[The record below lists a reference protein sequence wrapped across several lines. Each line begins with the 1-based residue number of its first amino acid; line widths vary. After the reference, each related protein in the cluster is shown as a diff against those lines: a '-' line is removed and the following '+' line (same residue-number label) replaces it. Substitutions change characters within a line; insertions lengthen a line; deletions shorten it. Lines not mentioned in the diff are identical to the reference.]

1 MPVSI
6 DLAFAFRMEKVT
18 DVLLQ
23 FEAAVIPEQTLL
35 ETDTWVTKGEHFA
48 RIRAQD
54 DIGERVWIR
63 AEGRYDVSYKATVA
77 VERMPAEVD
86 RLEYLL
92 PHDLPGEAVQYLFDS
107 RYCPADRFQSFV
119 EAEFGGCEG
128 GARIA
133 AIRDWIGANFTYE
146 AGTSTANTT
155 GLDSFIERRGICR
168 DFAHV
173 MVMLARAS
181 GIPARFVSCFAPGV
195 DPPDFHAVAEVFLTD
210 PTTPGGG
217 AWFLIDATGMAQ
229 ADQIVKIGVGRD
241 AADVSFMTSFGPTE
255 FLEKRVTVARGP

>member
-23 FEAAVIPEQTLL
+23 FEAAIIPEQRLL
-35 ETDTWVTKGEHFA
+35 ETDTWVTRGEHFA
-48 RIRAQD
+48 RIAAQD

-63 AEGRYDVSYKATVA
+63 ATGRYDVSYKAVVA
-77 VERMPAEVD
+77 VDRMPAEIGT
-86 RLEYLL
+86 LEYLL

-107 RYCPADRFQSFV
+107 RYCPADRFQPFV
-119 EAEFGGCEG
+119 EAEFGNSEG
-128 GARIA
+128 GARVM
-133 AIRDWIGANFTYE
+133 AIHDWIVRNLAYE
-146 AGTSTANTT
+146 PGTSTPNTT
-155 GLDSFIERRGICR
+155 ALDSFIERRGICR

-173 MVMLARAS
+173 VIMLARAS

-217 AWFLIDATGMAQ
+217 AWFLVDATGMTRP
-229 ADQIVKIGVGRD
+229 DEIVKIGVGRD
-241 AADVSFMTSFGPTE
+241 AADVSFITSFGPTE
-255 FLEKRVTVARGP
+255 FIEKYVSVTTG

>member
-6 DLAFAFRMEKVT
+6 DLAFAFRMEKAT

-48 RIRAQD
+48 RIPAQD
-54 DIGERVWIR
+54 AIGERVWIR
-63 AEGRYDVSYKATVA
+63 AQGRYDVSYKARVA
-77 VERMPAEVD
+77 VERLQAGIGKLE
-86 RLEYLL
+86 RLP
-92 PHDLPGEAVQYLFDS
+92 PHELPGEAVPYLFDS
-107 RYCPADRFQSFV
+107 RYCPADRFQPFV
-119 EAEFGGCEG
+119 GAEFGGCEG

-133 AIRDWIGANFTYE
+133 AIHDWIAGSFAYE
-146 AGTSTANTT
+146 PGSSTANTT
-155 GLDSFIERRGICR
+155 ALDSFIERRGICR

-173 MVMLARAS
+173 VITLARAS

-217 AWFLIDATGMAQ
+217 AWFLIDATGMTRPAEV
-229 ADQIVKIGVGRD
+229 VKIGVGRD
-241 AADVSFMTSFGPTE
+241 AADVSFITSFGPTE
-255 FLEKRVTVARGP
+255 FIEKRVSVARG